1 MNKLRR
7 DFYEILECCGSH
19 CGCIDYL
26 RFNMNR
32 NMKINRKTIFN
43 LVLILFSASL
53 YLLNNLF
60 FKKISTGIL
69 YYFFTGYFNDLLCP
83 LFFVSYANI
92 MLNFIQKE
100 IAKLQHILLFCF
112 IAGLFWEFIAPLMK
126 KTSVTDFFD
135 LLCYC
140 IGGFLYWV
148 ISIVLYSNA
157 KK

>member
-1 MNKLRR
+1 MRTKL
-7 DFYEILECCGSH
+7 
-19 CGCIDYL
+19 
-26 RFNMNR
+26 
-32 NMKINRKTIFN
+32 K
-43 LVLILFSASL
+43 ILFL
-53 YLLNNLF
+53 LIFIFRFILNNLI

-92 MLNFIQKE
+92 MLSFIQKE
-100 IAKLQHILLFCF
+100 IVKLQHILLFCF

-157 KK
+157 KE